1 MRAKSEGK
9 NAGTHVGRVAV
20 RARGS
25 FNVGSA
31 TDINWKHL
39 HLIQRSDGYGYAVS
53 ASPVN
58 PVNRI
63 TLPA

>member
-1 MRAKSEGK
+1 LQHCRGEP
-9 NAGTHVGRVAV
+9 HLRVRV
-20 RARGS
+20 EKARKG
-25 FNVGSA
+25 
-31 TDINWKHL
+31 INWKHL